1 MKVTGL
7 TIGKFMNPEKNLQ
20 ELGLTLPQPPAAA
33 GAYVPAV
40 RTGNLLY
47 LAGTLPMRDGKIVY
61 GGKVGQ
67 EINLVQAAEAAQLC
81 TLNALANAKAALGSL
96 DARSKYWKVRAK
108 VVIVGATAAVPSGE
122 AGRGCNSGA
131 GVVCAGVAWA
141 GAVAGAGGV
150 ACPVC
155 AAAARETNR
164 REAAKIR
171 GRITGVILPSQGL
184 ARFAT
189 PLEFL
194 LRR

>member
-1 MKVTGL
+1 MAQLLVN
-7 TIGKFMNPEKNLQ
+7 FMNPEKNLQ

-96 DARSKYWKVRAK
+96 DAVVRVVMVNGFVNGIDGFSDSPKVLN
-108 VVIVGATAAVPSGE
+108 GAS
-122 AGRGCNSGA
+122 
-131 GVVCAGVAWA
+131 
-141 GAVAGAGGV
+141 
-150 ACPVC
+150 
-155 AAAARETNR
+155 
-164 REAAKIR
+164 
-171 GRITGVILPSQGL
+171 
-184 ARFAT
+184 
-189 PLEFL
+189 EFL
-194 LRR
+194 LKVFGDAGKHARAAVSVNGLPLGAAVEVQIVLEVR

>member
-1 MKVTGL
+1 LAQLLVN
-7 TIGKFMNPEKNLQ
+7 FMNPEKNLQ

-96 DARSKYWKVRAK
+96 DAVVRVVMVNGFVNGIDGFSDSPKVLN
-108 VVIVGATAAVPSGE
+108 GAS
-122 AGRGCNSGA
+122 
-131 GVVCAGVAWA
+131 
-141 GAVAGAGGV
+141 
-150 ACPVC
+150 
-155 AAAARETNR
+155 
-164 REAAKIR
+164 
-171 GRITGVILPSQGL
+171 
-184 ARFAT
+184 
-189 PLEFL
+189 EFL
-194 LRR
+194 LKVFGDAGKHARAAVSVNGLPLGAAVEVQIVLEVR